1 MADHEDPK
9 DKAPAV
15 TAPKAVP
22 AGNVIAANV
31 AKAPAIAKPAEVKP
45 TESKPTDIK
54 PAEAKPVQAKPVEAA
69 SAPVAKAPEPAP
81 AKSAAPVKVPA
92 PVKAAAEPVA
102 KAPEVKAPAVT
113 AKPGPKPKLKTA
125 PVAQAKPAAKPEPVE
140 KVVPA
145 KVAPTPPI
153 SKVAKD
159 VKAPVAVVTIPKAAT
174 PKAAPK
180 TAPTTKPVFAGLFTN
195 FMLEETNM
203 DMSTNFAG
211 LQDAMTE
218 AQAKAKAAFEKSTS
232 VLGEVTEFTKGNV
245 EACVA
250 SGKILAEGVQ
260 GIGSEL
266 VAEGRTAFETMTG
279 DIKELA
285 AAKSPTDFFKIQ
297 GDMVRKNFDSA
308 VAYSSKNSEAMLKL
322 FSDSFAPLSGR
333 MSIAME
339 KARSVSI

>member
-45 TESKPTDIK
+45 TESKPADVK

-69 SAPVAKAPEPAP
+69 SAPAAKAPEPAP
-81 AKSAAPVKVPA
+81 AKPAAPVKVPA

-145 KVAPTPPI
+145 KVASTPPI